1 MIDTFIECNDLTKYY
16 RTPYPLN
23 VVLRTANN
31 VLGNKQVTI
40 TIHGVSYTRTTNA
53 NGSTSLNI
61 NLAPG
66 TYTAVVAFPGD
77 SQYGACSKT
86 VTVTVRS
93 RYFSVNAPYLVKDYG
108 GSEALVVT
116 IKEIHTNTPVTD
128 KQFSITINGVTYNRT
143 SDSNGQGKL
152 NINLMPG
159 VYNYTVTV
167 PGDEGSS
174 IVTSNNTVKVMAST
188 FMDGIDIVK
197 MDDELAV
204 YQCAVYDTF
213 SRLVDVTVT
222 LTVNGVSYTR
232 HAESDGLVK
241 LNIRLGA
248 GEYTIKAEY
257 AGDNLHHPSSVSN
270 RIISK
275 ARTQYL
281 TTVSN
286 GLSIPGNNRGFMES
300 HIYDIY
306 YDAEKSKQGKWL
318 VVNPSLEEISS
329 NGAGIPFTSYEITE
343 TDPRVKTAKF
353 TTSKY
358 MDLTKGRRWVYITS
372 PYHENFGGQVL
383 KGDYDKNTGLYTYQ
397 CQDGRRQYQTK
408 IRVLTTSQMKVY
420 NLLENLLVFPN
431 YIGGSPP
438 YPITDEQRK
447 NPVNQ
452 KLLSGLHPLKDYD
465 NLKSGALKFD
475 NKFNEAPGEML
486 SFDSLMDDIM
496 NLSHYGGFPTDV
508 YFTPDGICHIDPIN
522 LDAWLKTGFNL
533 THPDL
538 VQYKY
543 GFDITNTI
551 SAVGIKTSTSTPNW
565 YGDASLQWYFG
576 YTNALV
582 DQVSTQTTNTDGSSS
597 STSTSSSSGSGGVDM
612 GKPHHFVV
620 GCDGGTSTSRIT
632 EVMNALRAK
641 GHTCESVGQGPSVIT
656 NYGLTSKSKGKI
668 AIFICNGID
677 GGNFYDFVQ
686 SYYHYDHMILM
697 YESNTA
703 TTDKWLT
710 CNGMKNTK
718 LYIDPRQGY
727 GSAVYNSGVQ
737 NYTAQQWCQKYSN
750 KLSYVCGPLGC
761 KFQDV
766 LNNLVNGRFN
776 GGDAGTS
783 TSTAST
789 SSGSSSSTTT
799 TVVDEVAT
807 YQKALDKLSESA
819 RSMLSFEIK
828 LPLNHTMFKD
838 LHTNQ
843 FLWTRLPR
851 EFKLANLEKIF
862 KIMPTNKINRG
873 VPYVENR
880 WYIEKI
886 VTKMDSSGLFA
897 TITLNPFPSSYSV
910 YSNAV
915 KGYIDAY
922 NQAFK
927 QEQSSSSSSSSSSN
941 TSSGTA
947 RLGSDSTST
956 NSMACKRGASYGDA
970 GTGGNY
976 DSCAQKGYA
985 QQGRKYY
992 EWARKYTDPIS
1003 LAKALAKRFSYEG
1016 YSGNHDANAEV
1027 THNNGGTIHC
1037 NCYDACRLVKC
1048 CFDAAG
1054 LDCIVVTG
1062 NIYGGGHGWNSV
1074 KYNGKWYSF
1083 DLCYEYTAGTDQKG
1097 SNALRKFF

>member
-1 MIDTFIECNDLTKYY
+1 MIDTFIECSDLTKYY
-16 RTPYPLN
+16 RTPPALN
-23 VVLRTANN
+23 VFLRTPTNPL
-31 VLGNKQVTI
+31 VNKTVSI
-40 TIHGVSYTRTTNA
+40 KIHGVTYDRTTNA
-53 NGSTSLNI
+53 NGVASLNI
-61 NLAPG
+61 NLGPG
-66 TYTAVVAFPGD
+66 TYTAEINFAGD
-77 SQYGACSKT
+77 TQYNGSSKT
-86 VTVTVRS
+86 VTVTVNP
-93 RYFSVNAPYLVKDYG
+93 RYFSLDTPSLVKDYG
-108 GSEALVVT
+108 GDEALVVT
-116 IKEIHTNTPVTD
+116 IKDLYTSTPVVG
-128 KQFSITINGVTYNRT
+128 KEFSITIYGVTYNRT
-143 SDSNGQGKL
+143 TDENGQGKL

-159 VYNYTVTV
+159 VYDYSVLV
-167 PGDEGSS
+167 PSDEGSS
-174 IVTSNNTVKVMAST
+174 AVTGSGTVKVMAST
-188 FMDGIDIVK
+188 FMDGIDIFK
-197 MDDELAV
+197 FDDETVV
-204 YQCAVYDTF
+204 YQCAVYDPF
-213 SRLVDVTVT
+213 SRLLDVTVT

-232 HAESDGLVK
+232 SSGDDGLVK

-248 GEYTIKAEY
+248 GEYTLKAEY

-270 RIISK
+270 RIVSK

-306 YDAEKSKQGKWL
+306 YDADKSKQGDWRVILPTLK
-318 VVNPSLEEISS
+318 EMTE
-329 NGAGIPFTSYEITE
+329 NGADIPFTSYEITE

-383 KGDYDKNTGLYTYQ
+383 NVDYDKSTGLYTYQ
-397 CQDGRRQYQTK
+397 CQDGRRQYLNK
-408 IRVLTTSQMKVY
+408 GRTTSTDAKAY
-420 NLLENLLVFPN
+420 YIIEALLIRPNMTPGESYTFPISQELKN
-431 YIGGSPP
+431 
-438 YPITDEQRK
+438 

-452 KLLSGLHPLKDYD
+452 KLLSGLHPINHYD
-465 NLKSGALKFD
+465 NLKSGALKFS
-475 NKFNEAPGEML
+475 NKMVENMGEIL
-486 SFDSLMDDIM
+486 SFDSEIDKIM
-496 NLSHYGGFPTDV
+496 NLAHYGGFPTDV
-508 YFTPDGICHIDPIN
+508 YFTPDGICHIDPID
-522 LDAWLKTGFNL
+522 LDAWMKTGFVL

-538 VQYKY
+538 ASYKY
-543 GFDITNTI
+543 GFDITNIITGVQVKQNTGNTYYKDALDLMWI
-551 SAVGIKTSTSTPNW
+551 VGRQEAMVDPVTTTTTST
-565 YGDASLQWYFG
+565 GG
-576 YTNALV
+576 
-582 DQVSTQTTNTDGSSS
+582 GSSS
-597 STSTSSSSGSGGVDM
+597 SGSSSGSGGVDM

-620 GCDGGTSTSRIT
+620 GCDGGTSTARIR
-632 EVMNALRAK
+632 EVINALTAK

-727 GSAVYNSGVQ
+727 GSVVYNSGVQ

-799 TVVDEVAT
+799 TAVDEVAT
-807 YQKALDKLSESA
+807 YQKSLDKMAESV
-819 RSMLSFEIK
+819 RGLLSFEIK
-828 LPLNHTMFKD
+828 LPLNHTMFKE

-843 FLWTRLPR
+843 FLWTQLPP
-851 EFKLANLEKIF
+851 EFKLVNLEKIF
-862 KIMPTNKINRG
+862 KILPSYKVNRG
-873 VPYVENR
+873 VSYVENR
-880 WYIEKI
+880 WYVEKI

-915 KGYIDAY
+915 KGYLDAY

-927 QEQSSSSSSSSSSN
+927 QQDTTTTGTSSSG
-941 TSSGTA
+941 GTGQP
-947 RLGSDSTST
+947 RLGRDSTDT
-956 NSMACKRGASYGDA
+956 NSMRCKSGGYYGNA
-970 GTGGNY
+970 GTGENF

-985 QQGRKYY
+985 QQDRKYY
-992 EWARKYTDPIS
+992 EWARKYNDPIS

-1016 YSGNHDANAEV
+1016 YSGNKDANAEV
-1027 THNNGGTIHC
+1027 THNNGGTIYC

-1054 LDCIVVTG
+1054 LDCVVITG
-1062 NIYGGGHGWNSV
+1062 TIYGYGHGWNAV
-1074 KYNGKWYSF
+1074 KYNGSWYSF
-1083 DLCYEYTAGTDQKG
+1083 DLCFEYTAGTDQKG